1 MSKRAYISRYLLII
15 KKLQVKPYSSF
26 EEIDAH
32 LSRQFQQMQVMDEAV
47 ELAFS
52 KRTFQRDCKEIYNLF
67 GVQIDYSTA
76 DKGYYI
82 NETLAKNKHS
92 QRMIEEFEIVNSLS
106 LANDT
111 APYIYL
117 ENRKPQGTD
126 NLFGLLHAIK
136 NKLQITFS
144 YQKFGEETSNKR
156 AVEPYALKEFNNRW
170 YLMANNLSD
179 GIVKSF
185 ALDRLTNLNI
195 NNTVFTIATQ
205 YNVEEQYQYCFGI
218 INPSDALPE
227 DIILSFD
234 SYQGKYIKT
243 LPLHHTQTILIDN
256 EHELQIALKLFVT
269 HDFIMELLSFG
280 ANVKVLQPQ
289 ALINELKAVYQ
300 EAIKQY

>member
-1 MSKRAYISRYLLII
+1 LSKRAFISRYLLII
-15 KKLQVKPYSSF
+15 KKLQAKPYSSF
-26 EEIDAH
+26 EEIETH
-32 LSRQFQQMQVMDEAV
+32 LSRQFQQMQVMDEAI

-67 GVQIDYSTA
+67 GLQINYSAT

-82 NETLAKNKHS
+82 NETLAKNKHA
-92 QRMIEEFEIVNSLS
+92 QRMIEEFEIINSLS
-106 LANDT
+106 LANDA

-136 NKLQITFS
+136 NKLQIAFT
-144 YQKFGEETSNKR
+144 YQKFWEETPSNR
-156 AVEPYALKEFNNRW
+156 TVEPYALKEFNNRW
-170 YLMANNLSD
+170 YLMANHLSD
-179 GIVKSF
+179 GKVKSF

-195 NNTVFTIATQ
+195 SSIVFTIATP
-205 YNVEEQYQYCFGI
+205 YNVAEQYQYCFGI
-218 INPSDALPE
+218 ISPNNTSPE

-234 SYQGKYIKT
+234 PYQGKYIKT

-256 EHELQIALKLFVT
+256 EDELQIALKLFIT
-269 HDFIMELLSFG
+269 HDFVMELLSLG

-289 ALINELKAVYQ
+289 ILIDELTTAYKEALSLY
-300 EAIKQY
+300 

>member
-1 MSKRAYISRYLLII
+1 LSKRAFISRYLLII
-15 KKLQVKPYSSF
+15 KKLQAKPYSSF

-32 LSRQFQQMQVMDEAV
+32 LSRQFQQMQVTDEAI

-67 GVQIDYSTA
+67 GVQIEYSTT

-92 QRMIEEFEIVNSLS
+92 QRMIEEFEIINSLS
-106 LANDT
+106 LANE
-111 APYIYL
+111 ASPYIHL
-117 ENRKPQGTD
+117 EKRKPQGTD

-136 NKLQITFS
+136 NKLQITFT
-144 YQKFGEETSNKR
+144 YQKFWEETPTKR
-156 AVEPYALKEFNNRW
+156 TVEPYALKEFNNRW

-179 GIVKSF
+179 GKVKSF

-195 NNTVFTIATQ
+195 SSTVFTIATP
-205 YNVEEQYQYCFGI
+205 YNIAEQYQYCFGI
-218 INPSDALPE
+218 ISPNDSTPE

-234 SYQGKYIKT
+234 PYQGKYIKT

-256 EHELQIALKLFVT
+256 DDELQIALKLFIT
-269 HDFIMELLSFG
+269 HDFVMELLSFG

-289 ALINELKAVYQ
+289 VLIDELKAAYQ
-300 EAIKQY
+300 DALKQY